1 MLVAPAPVCL
11 LIAVFEL
18 GELNGFAMVLLCVC
32 LIRLI
37 FTSIPLVIVIALFV
51 VVDASGPLI
60 LGAQYGWRQ
69 CYWDHKGGAQQ
80 GGTPKTGHGCFVLLL
95 TNVQLQGQAVAGG
108 GGECNE

>member
-1 MLVAPAPVCL
+1 MLVTPVPVTL
-11 LIAVFEL
+11 LIVLFEL
-18 GELNGFAMVLLCVC
+18 GEIAGFAMVLFCIDT
-32 LIRLI
+32 IRLI
-37 FTSIPLVIVIALFV
+37 LLTVPCMAVIVLFV
-51 VVDASGPLI
+51 LIGARGPLI